1 MNDYQNKTQSPAFDK
16 AEWAAKKKAEREE
29 VFSLID
35 ETAVSLAN
43 DPQLFRNFLDVQ
55 SRFDR
60 YSVSNSLLITA
71 QRPDMTEAADAKAW
85 NDKGVYVKKGETGTL
100 ILVPGEEY
108 TKADG
113 STAVSFNVKRV
124 FDISQ
129 TTAMPVNRPSVQYDD
144 RLLFRAL
151 FNDAPCNIKSV
162 EPRDMPVSNVFA
174 RYRAEDDTLYVCKG
188 LDTPTLFRAAVNEL
202 AHAYMKSTPETY
214 QENGFTAHCVTYVM
228 CQRFHIPNRDFN
240 FDRMPESFK
249 ELDAKA
255 IRAELSQVRDVSNSI
270 CSGMSPVLEG
280 NNRADKQRSDEAR

>member
-1 MNDYQNKTQSPAFDK
+1 MKDYQNKTQAPAFDK
-16 AEWAAKKKAEREE
+16 AKWAAKKKEEREI

-35 ETAVSLAN
+35 ETAVSLAK
-43 DPQLFRNFLDVQ
+43 DPELFQKFLDVQ

-60 YSVSNSLLITA
+60 YSVSNALLIAA
-71 QRPDMTEAADAKAW
+71 QRPDMTEAADAKSW

-129 TTAMPVNRPSVQYDD
+129 TTATPVHRPSVQYDD

-151 FNDAPCNIKSV
+151 FNDAPCNIQSV

-174 RYRAEDDTLYVCKG
+174 RYRSEEDTLY
-188 LDTPTLFRAAVNEL
+188 
-202 AHAYMKSTPETY
+202 
-214 QENGFTAHCVTYVM
+214 
-228 CQRFHIPNRDFN
+228 I
-240 FDRMPESFK
+240 
-249 ELDAKA
+249 
-255 IRAELSQVRDVSNSI
+255 
-270 CSGMSPVLEG
+270 
-280 NNRADKQRSDEAR
+280 

>member
-1 MNDYQNKTQSPAFDK
+1 MKDYQNKTQAPAFDK
-16 AEWAAKKKAEREE
+16 AKWAAKKKEEREI

-35 ETAVSLAN
+35 ETAVSLAK
-43 DPQLFRNFLDVQ
+43 DPELFQKFLDVQ

-60 YSVSNSLLITA
+60 YSVSNALLIAA
-71 QRPDMTEAADAKAW
+71 QRPDMTEAADAKSW

-129 TTAMPVNRPSVQYDD
+129 TTATPVHRPSVQYDD

-151 FNDAPCNIKSV
+151 FNDAPCNIQSV

-174 RYRAEDDTLYVCKG
+174 RYRSEDDTLYICKG
-188 LDTPTLFRAAVNEL
+188 LDMSTLFRAAVNEL

-214 QENGFTAHCVTYVM
+214 QENEFAAQCVTYVM
-228 CQRFHIPNRDFN
+228 CQRFRVPNRDFD
-240 FDRMPESFK
+240 FERMPEVFK
-249 ELDAKA
+249 AQDAKS
-255 IRAELSQVRDVSNSI
+255 IRAELSQVRDESNSI
-270 CSGMSPVLEG
+270 CNSMSPVLEG
-280 NNRADKQRSDEAR
+280 GNRAEKQRDDEAR